1 MLGTFIIVL
10 GYHKAMFNRQT
21 EAVLSLTAF
30 SIFADKRVISEEI
43 SKFMSLS
50 KVLRTT
56 DISDIEITEPK
67 LLHWFEMNR
76 ANLQDKM
83 TLGPA
88 GLKRWINMVIDDL
101 SEFKQKSLILDWITQ
116 IAKADGEHHISEKA
130 LFVLLEDRLLEKA

>member
-1 MLGTFIIVL
+1 
-10 GYHKAMFNRQT
+10 MFNRQT

-30 SIFADKRVISEEI
+30 SIFADKRVLSEEI

-50 KVLRTT
+50 NVLRKT

-76 ANLQDKM
+76 SILQDKM

-88 GLKRWINMVIDDL
+88 GLKRWINIVIDDL

-130 LFVLLEDRLLEKA
+130 LFVLLQDRLLEKPKRLLIPHSPH

>member
-1 MLGTFIIVL
+1 MGHLSSFLGC
-10 GYHKAMFNRQT
+10 YKAMFNRQT

-30 SIFADKRVISEEI
+30 SIFADKRVLSEEI

-50 KVLRTT
+50 NVLRKT

-76 ANLQDKM
+76 SILQDKM

-116 IAKADGEHHISEKA
+116 IAKSDGEHHISEKA
-130 LFVLLEDRLLEKA
+130 LCVLLQDRLLEKA

>member
-30 SIFADKRVISEEI
+30 SIFADKRVLSEEI

-50 KVLRTT
+50 NVLRKT

-76 ANLQDKM
+76 SILQDKM

-88 GLKRWINMVIDDL
+88 GLKRWINIVIDDL